1 MNIRHQNYYTWRGRE
16 CRKII
21 EELTAGSRGPEG
33 YYIGNIVKYLY
44 RYKWKNGI
52 EDLKKAEEYLHL
64 LIAYNGKRADPPERH
79 GKEIGNGI
87 HRERG
92 SSREAA
98 SAFQRE
104 NKNNIHAP

>member
-64 LIAYNGKRADPPERH
+64 LIAHNVENDRIRQSVMER
-79 GKEIGNGI
+79 K
-87 HRERG
+87 
-92 SSREAA
+92 
-98 SAFQRE
+98 
-104 NKNNIHAP
+104 

>member
-1 MNIRHQNYYTWRGRE
+1 MIQIDTWGENSRRRTARKREGGAEMNIRHQYYYTWRGRE

-64 LIAYNGKRADPPERH
+64 LIAYNVENER
-79 GKEIGNGI
+79 I
-87 HRERG
+87 RQSVMER
-92 SSREAA
+92 
-98 SAFQRE
+98 
-104 NKNNIHAP
+104 K